1 MKTKQAKGGKKNR
14 KQGRNGRAP
23 TAKQQAARTAANK
36 NARKLRSSIE
46 RAAAEARHADNR
58 REAEL
63 AAILWR
69 QRNYTVALDA
79 AQRIR
84 DARTLTPRELFLK
97 EMHGLITPRP

>member
-1 MKTKQAKGGKKNR
+1 MKTKQA
-14 KQGRNGRAP
+14 QGRNGRAP
-23 TAKQQAARTAANK
+23 TAKRTRANCG
-36 NARKLRSSIE
+36 
-46 RAAAEARHADNR
+46 AAAEARHADNR